1 MRHLFLAPLGSAFGE
16 VLQGV
21 RLAAGLRRAGHDVVF
36 LAPARLHTL
45 VDSAPVTFGRIDMA
59 LPRLDQQLPGLL
71 RRLRCDTL
79 VLVDAAAVGK
89 VVRALGLAPTAF
101 TRADVPVIALDCWN
115 LPEIPL
121 RWDYGS
127 HSEILGPEFH
137 RLKRRLLPVPVA
149 PPDVVG
155 GFAALPVLPQ
165 LSDAERRRDRAE
177 LGLSDDDRLI
187 LWPSATWQHAENQTH
202 PRLSR
207 LAGALPGLIL
217 PHLAKLG
224 RRVKILHVGPLP
236 FAPAE
241 TRGYR
246 FMPQVEPR
254 RFERLVTAA
263 DLLLSFN
270 AVATSLATGVAARVP
285 IVLGTSALAAETM
298 DDAERALGPRLAP
311 AVRAWIAANLPL
323 HAMRAW
329 PLGLD
334 ALLRATLAD
343 NPFYT
348 AMRVAD
354 PLDEGGFVAAC
365 AELLFEPAAAA
376 ALRQRQEDYQ
386 ERVGSLPSGTE
397 RFLSL
402 LESA

>member
-16 VLQGV
+16 ALQGI
-21 RLAAGLRRAGHDVVF
+21 RLAAGLRARGHDVVF
-36 LAPARLHTL
+36 LAPAKLHAL
-45 VDSAPVTFGRIDMA
+45 VESVPVTFGRIDMA
-59 LPRLDQQLPGLL
+59 LPRLDEQLPGLL

-89 VVRALGLAPTAF
+89 VVRALGLAPAAF

-115 LPEIPL
+115 LPEIPS

-127 HSEILGPEFH
+127 HSETLSPEFH
-137 RLKRRLLPVPVA
+137 RLPLRLLPVPVA
-149 PPDVVG
+149 PPDVEG
-155 GFAALPVLPQ
+155 GFAALPALPE
-165 LSDAERRRDRAE
+165 LSGAARRRARDE

-187 LWPSATWQHAENQTH
+187 VWPSATWQHAENHTH
-202 PRLSR
+202 PALSR

-224 RRVKILHVGPLP
+224 PRVKILHVGPLP
-236 FAPAE
+236 FAPAG
-241 TRGYR
+241 TPGYR
-246 FMPQVEPR
+246 FMPQVEPG
-254 RFERLVTAA
+254 RFERLVSSA

-285 IVLGTSALAAETM
+285 IVLGTTAIAAASE
-298 DDAERALGPRLAP
+298 DEAARALGARLAP

-323 HAMRAW
+323 HPMRAW

-334 ALLRATLAD
+334 TLLRATLAD

-354 PLDEGGFVAAC
+354 PLDQDGFVNTC
-365 AELLFEPAAAA
+365 NELLFEPAAAA
-376 ALRQRQEDYQ
+376 ALRQRQEDYRQ
-386 ERVGSLPSGTE
+386 RVRSLPSGTE

-402 LESA
+402 LEGK